1 MSLNLKHIRWL
12 KAIDLVLALFDV
24 KYGRTPLRN
33 LIAATQR
40 LSGVLFQYLPV
51 DVATRV
57 VAGRRRSTGTTM
69 SRRAMGFSAVSI
81 LFPLD
86 PGDRR
91 TQHRRR
97 P

>member
-40 LSGVLFQYLPV
+40 LSDVVIQYLLV

-57 VAGRRRSTGTTM
+57 VAGRVNQRGPQCHAVQWAFLPFRSC
-69 SRRAMGFSAVSI
+69 SS
-81 LFPLD
+81 
-86 PGDRR
+86 
-91 TQHRRR
+91 
-97 P
+97 

>member
-40 LSGVLFQYLPV
+40 LSDVVIQYLLADDSLNDRFWPV
-51 DVATRV
+51 RANSENATYHLAITVR
-57 VAGRRRSTGTTM
+57 GISK
-69 SRRAMGFSAVSI
+69 FSVCDCRHFFSVHA
-81 LFPLD
+81 
-86 PGDRR
+86 
-91 TQHRRR
+91 
-97 P
+97 